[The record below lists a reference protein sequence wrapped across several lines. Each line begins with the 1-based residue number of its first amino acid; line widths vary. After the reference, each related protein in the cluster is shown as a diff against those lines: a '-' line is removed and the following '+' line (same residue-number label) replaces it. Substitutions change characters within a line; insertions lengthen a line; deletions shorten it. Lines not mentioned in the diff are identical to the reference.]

1 MDACELIE
9 NEVGILVRNLN
20 NVKRNL
26 EVEIDKQIAAIEKL
40 QRDIARNSVEE
51 RPDIS
56 RDDSDLVRNILT
68 GVNKTVSKISKD
80 HKECKMSVWKIGKAI
95 DDSFLPG
102 IDIFPG
108 YNSDESLGQDTEKL
122 ISVVL
127 EYFARDGRLDVCR
140 DLVNESGIAID
151 CQENETGT
159 VVELNKAVEALKSRD
174 VGPALTWVTNNRENL
189 IKLKNTTQISLELKI
204 HRLKFLDIL
213 MNGDRIEGLKYA
225 RKNFPSLIS
234 DQKPGVLSLMGA
246 IMYSGSA
253 LLESP
258 YCHLAGPTEWQ
269 DTADLLLKSACSMLG
284 MSMESPLLVAVNAGC
299 MALPDIILT
308 KQIMQ
313 KSGQEKVPVDV
324 ELSEEFSFHSVFVCP
339 VLKQQVSENIHPYKL
354 VCGHVISR
362 IALAK
367 LVKPGLRVSKLKC
380 PSCRHDQNP
389 AKARQVFF

>member
-9 NEVGILVRNLN
+9 NEVGKHVRNLN
-20 NVKRNL
+20 NVRKNL
-26 EVEIDKQIAAIEKL
+26 EVEIDKQIDAIEKL

-56 RDDSDLVRNILT
+56 RDDSDLVRNVLT

-95 DDSFLPG
+95 DDSFLSG

-108 YNSDESLGQDTEKL
+108 YNSDELLGQDTEKL
-122 ISVVL
+122 ISVIL
-127 EYFARDGRLDVCR
+127 EHFARDGRLDICR
-140 DLVNESGIAID
+140 DLVNESGID
-151 CQENETGT
+151 CQEDEIGA
-159 VVELNKAVEALKSRD
+159 VVELNKAVEALKSLD
-174 VGPALTWVTNNRENL
+174 VGPALTWVTNNRDNL
-189 IKLKNTTQISLELKI
+189 KKIKNTTQISLELKI

-213 MNGDRIEGLKYA
+213 MNGDRVEGLNYA

-234 DQKPGVLSLMGA
+234 DQEPGVLSLMGA

-253 LLESP
+253 LQESP

-269 DTADLLLKSACSMLG
+269 DTADLLLKSACSILG
-284 MSMESPLLVAVNAGC
+284 MSMESPLLIAVNAGC

-308 KQIMQ
+308 NQIMQ

-339 VLKQQVSENIHPYKL
+339 VLKQQVSENNHPYKL

-367 LVKPGLRVSKLKC
+367 LLKPGLEVYKLKC
-380 PSCRHDQNP
+380 PSCRHYQNP
-389 AKARQVFF
+389 AKARRVFF